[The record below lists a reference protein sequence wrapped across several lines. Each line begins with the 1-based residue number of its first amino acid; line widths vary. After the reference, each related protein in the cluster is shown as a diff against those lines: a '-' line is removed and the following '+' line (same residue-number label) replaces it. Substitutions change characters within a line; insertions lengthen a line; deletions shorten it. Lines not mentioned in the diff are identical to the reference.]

1 MQARVGSGIRG
12 SISSSSSREK
22 EGVRVVR
29 WGAREPKRQR
39 GKEAKRVDG
48 RGKVGCP
55 IRGKIAPNL
64 NVWSQ

>member
-1 MQARVGSGIRG
+1 MRG
-12 SISSSSSREK
+12 ERGE
-22 EGVRVVR
+22 
-29 WGAREPKRQR
+29 R

-64 NVWSQ
+64 NV